1 MTTTYFD
8 INNREIRT
16 GDLVRISNAYNKS
29 SNGIFIVTRTPGDP
43 SWLGNYLS
51 LLKVTN
57 AGIPSTA
64 KYRVNDWP
72 IHSYVNGRVKRAI
85 ADGWNMHNATIE
97 VLRKTPAQ
105 RENIGGY
112 FREVEVVH
120 RNVAEDYRLR
130 FGEYS
135 KLTADETTL
144 ATHYRTVAEY
154 VAAEP
159 TA

>member
-1 MTTTYFD
+1 MTEYFD
-8 INNREIRT
+8 INNRAIRT

-43 SWLGNYLS
+43 SWRGNYLS

-72 IHSYVNGRVKRAI
+72 IHSYVNGREKRAI
-85 ADGWNMHNATIE
+85 ADGWNAHNATIE
-97 VLRKTPAQ
+97 VLRKTPTQ
-105 RENIGGY
+105 RENLVRY
-112 FREVEVVH
+112 FRDAETIH
-120 RNVAEDYRLR
+120 HNMAEDYALR
-130 FGEYS
+130 FGES
-135 KLTADETTL
+135 SNLTTEELTLTAHL
-144 ATHYRTVAEY
+144 RTVAESIEN
-154 VAAEP
+154 EP

>member
-1 MTTTYFD
+1 MTEYFD
-8 INNREIRT
+8 INNRAIRT

-72 IHSYVNGRVKRAI
+72 LHSYVNGREKRAI

-97 VLRKTPAQ
+97 VLQKSPAQ
-105 RENIGGY
+105 RENIARL
-112 FREVEVVH
+112 FHE
-120 RNVAEDYRLR
+120 AEIIHQNLADDYARR
-130 FGEYS
+130 FGKTSNLTTDEIT
-135 KLTADETTL
+135 LTA
-144 ATHYRTVAEY
+144 HYRAIAEY

-159 TA
+159 TT